1 MSEPEFSRIAP
12 RGIIATPRIAI
23 TTIFLVQAL
32 IFASWT
38 AHIPHVKA
46 SLGLS
51 DATLGTALLGAP
63 IGSIVAMIVTGWL
76 LPRLGSKRI
85 VQIVLIGYCL
95 TGVGVGLAGSLPE
108 LFGAL
113 ALWGLFQG
121 ALDVAMNTQG
131 ITIERAMRSPI
142 MSGLHGGWSIGA
154 FTGAAIGAIAVAN
167 GIPLDGQLLTLGI
180 VLLAVTGWLSLQL
193 LPDPVGRT
201 DSGHHAKAS
210 FAILKHPAVLILSG
224 IAFACMLGEGAAAD
238 WSAVY
243 LHDSLGSS
251 AAVAGFGYAAFSL
264 TMVTLRLGGNR
275 LLARI
280 SPRVIL
286 PILTGIAT
294 VGFTLGLVIQ
304 TPVAALI
311 GFAALGIGLALIVPT
326 VFSAAGALSG
336 QHTGTAIAAVSA
348 LGWAGFVCG
357 PPLIGHL
364 AEWTS
369 LPLALGIIPLL
380 TAVIAIVTRST
391 GVLTKVAPH

>member
-1 MSEPEFSRIAP
+1 MSEPESSCLVASRIV
-12 RGIIATPRIAI
+12 ATPRIAI
-23 TTIFLVQAL
+23 TAIFLVQAL

-38 AHIPHVKA
+38 AHIPQVKA

-121 ALDVAMNTQG
+121 ALDVAMSTQG

-193 LPDPVGRT
+193 LPDPIAKT
-201 DSGHHAKAS
+201 ASGHHAKAS
-210 FAILKHPAVLILSG
+210 FAILKHPAVLTLSG

-243 LHDSLGSS
+243 LHDSLDSS

-275 LLARI
+275 LLART

-286 PILTGIAT
+286 PVLTGIAT
-294 VGFTLGLVIQ
+294 IGFTLGLVIQ

-336 QHTGTAIAAVSA
+336 QHAGTAIAAVSA

-391 GVLTKVAPH
+391 GVLTKTTP